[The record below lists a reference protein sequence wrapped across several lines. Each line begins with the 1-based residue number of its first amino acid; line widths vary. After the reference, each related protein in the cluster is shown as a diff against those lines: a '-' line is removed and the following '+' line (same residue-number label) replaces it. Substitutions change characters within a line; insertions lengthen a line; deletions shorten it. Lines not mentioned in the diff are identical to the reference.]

1 MSTPR
6 EVADA
11 LTWSLARQCR
21 PKDVLVVGVATP
33 LAAAAG
39 MLAREL
45 LTPDLTII
53 MAASV
58 NPKTHDVAESLTDP
72 AAAARYAPGTLT
84 QAEILDAI
92 QRGRVTLQFVSPAEV
107 DAEGRINT
115 NRVGDRRL
123 PGALALPDV
132 AVLVG
137 RLVAYRAGHSPRF
150 LVPRV
155 QYVTGRAGGV
165 RAIVT
170 DKAEIALGARA
181 DAIAARGRADAAAG
195 APGDGTASPRL
206 VALQPGATV
215 EAARDGCGFELAGT
229 PIENEP
235 LPDAARELLDRVID
249 PDEVRLLEIRE
260 GRAGALQRLARR

>member
-1 MSTPR
+1 MIVSVERIVDEVTDALLFAHEVDAIVEAPGGARPTALPGAYAADLARVGAYVRGEGALTMSTPR

-21 PKDVLVVGVATP
+21 DDDVLVVGVATP

-45 LTPDLTII
+45 LAPGLTII

-72 AAAARYAPGTLT
+72 AAAARRAPGTLT

-115 NRVGDRRL
+115 NRVGGRRL

-170 DKAEIALGARA
+170 DKAEIALGGRRA
-181 DAIAARGRADAAAG
+181 
-195 APGDGTASPRL
+195 
-206 VALQPGATV
+206 
-215 EAARDGCGFELAGT
+215 
-229 PIENEP
+229 
-235 LPDAARELLDRVID
+235 
-249 PDEVRLLEIRE
+249 
-260 GRAGALQRLARR
+260 

>member
-11 LTWSLARQCR
+11 LPWSLARQCR

-53 MAASV
+53 LAASV
-58 NPKTHDVAESLTDP
+58 NPALHDVAESLTDP
-72 AAAARYAPGTLT
+72 AAAARRAPGTLT
-84 QAEILDAI
+84 QAEILDGI
-92 QRGRVTLQFVSPAEV
+92 QRCRVTLQFVSPAEV

-115 NRVGDRRL
+115 NRVGERRL

-170 DKAEIALGARA
+170 DKAEIALEG
-181 DAIAARGRADAAAG
+181 G
-195 APGDGTASPRL
+195 PRL
-206 VALQPGATV
+206 VALQPGAT
-215 EAARDGCGFELAGT
+215 EQEARDGCGFELAGS

-235 LPDAARELLDRVID
+235 LPDDARELLDRVID

-260 GRAGALQRLARR
+260 GRAGALERLARR

>member
-6 EVADA
+6 EIADA

-115 NRVGDRRL
+115 NRVGERRL

-165 RAIVT
+165 RAVVT
-170 DKAEIALGARA
+170 DKAEIALE
-181 DAIAARGRADAAAG
+181 
-195 APGDGTASPRL
+195 DGPRL
-206 VALQPGATV
+206 VALQPSAT
-215 EAARDGCGFELAGT
+215 EQEARDGCGFELGGD
-229 PIENEP
+229 PVVNDP
-235 LPDAARELLDRVID
+235 LPDEARDLLDRVID
-249 PDEVRLLEIRE
+249 PHEVRLLEIRE
-260 GRAGALQRLARR
+260 GRAGALERLARR

>member
-1 MSTPR
+1 VSTPR
-6 EVADA
+6 DVADA

-33 LAAAAG
+33 LAAAAA

-45 LTPDLTII
+45 LVPDLTII

-58 NPKTHDVAESLTDP
+58 DPRTHDVAESLTDP
-72 AAAARYAPGTLT
+72 AAAARRAPGTLT

-115 NRVGDRRL
+115 NRVGTRRL

-137 RLVAYRAGHSPRF
+137 RLVAYRAGHSKRF

-155 QYVTGRAGGV
+155 QYVTGAAGGV
-165 RAIVT
+165 HAIVT
-170 DKAEIALGARA
+170 DKAEIALG
-181 DAIAARGRADAAAG
+181 
-195 APGDGTASPRL
+195 PPRL
-206 VALQPGATV
+206 TALQPGATL
-215 EAARDGCGFELAGT
+215 EEILDTTGFELDTRDAQHDE
-229 PIENEP
+229 PI
-235 LPDAARELLDRVID
+235 PDEAKRLLDELID
-249 PDEVRLLEIRE
+249 PHEVRLLEVRE
-260 GRAGALQRLARR
+260 GRAQALEWLARR

>member
-58 NPKTHDVAESLTDP
+58 NPTIHDVAESLTDP
-72 AAAARYAPGTLT
+72 AAAARRAPGTLT
-84 QAEILDAI
+84 QAEILDGI

-107 DAEGRINT
+107 DAEGRVNT
-115 NRVGDRRL
+115 NRVGTRRL

-137 RLVAYRAGHSPRF
+137 RLIAYRAGHSPRF

-165 RAIVT
+165 HAIVT
-170 DKAEIALGARA
+170 DKAEIALG
-181 DAIAARGRADAAAG
+181 
-195 APGDGTASPRL
+195 PPRL
-206 VALQPGATV
+206 TALQPGATAE
-215 EAARDGCGFELAGT
+215 EARAGCGFALAGD
-229 PIENEP
+229 PVRNEP
-235 LPDAARELLDRVID
+235 LPREARELLDRVID
-249 PDEVRLLEIRE
+249 PHEVRLLEVRE
-260 GRAGALQRLARR
+260 GRAGALERLARR

>member
-21 PKDVLVVGVATP
+21 PGDVLVVGVATP

-170 DKAEIALGARA
+170 DKAEIALEG
-181 DAIAARGRADAAAG
+181 G
-195 APGDGTASPRL
+195 PRL
-206 VALQPGATV
+206 VALQPGAT
-215 EAARDGCGFELAGT
+215 EQEARDGCGFELAGT

-235 LPDAARELLDRVID
+235 LPDDARELLDRVID

-260 GRAGALQRLARR
+260 GRAGALERLARR

>member
-39 MLAREL
+39 LLAREL

-58 NPKTHDVAESLTDP
+58 NPATHDVAESLTDP
-72 AAAARYAPGTLT
+72 AAAARRAPGTLT

-115 NRVGDRRL
+115 NRVGGRRL

-170 DKAEIALGARA
+170 DKAEIALGARDEA
-181 DAIAARGRADAAAG
+181 AEAPAARGDAGPVGEAA
-195 APGDGTASPRL
+195 PPRL
-206 VALQPGATV
+206 VALQPGATEQ
-215 EAARDGCGFELAGT
+215 EARAGCGFALEGD
-229 PIENEP
+229 PVHNEP
-235 LPDAARELLDRVID
+235 LPQEARELLDRVID
-249 PDEVRLLEIRE
+249 PHEVRLLEIRE
-260 GRAGALQRLARR
+260 GRAGALERLARR

>member
-6 EVADA
+6 AVADA

-21 PKDVLVVGVATP
+21 PDDVLVVGVATP

-72 AAAARYAPGTLT
+72 AAAARRAAGTLT

-107 DAEGRINT
+107 DAEGRVNT

-170 DKAEIALGARA
+170 DKAEITLEG
-181 DAIAARGRADAAAG
+181 G
-195 APGDGTASPRL
+195 PRL
-206 VALQPGATV
+206 TALQPGAS
-215 EAARDGCGFELAGT
+215 EQEARDGCGFALKGD
-229 PIENEP
+229 PIQNEP
-235 LPDAARELLDRVID
+235 LPTEARELLDRLID
-249 PDEVRLLEIRE
+249 PHEVRLLEIRD
-260 GRAGALQRLARR
+260 GRAGALERLARR

>member
-21 PKDVLVVGVATP
+21 PDDVLVVGVATP

-45 LTPDLTII
+45 LVPDLTII

-58 NPKTHDVAESLTDP
+58 NPRTHDVAESLTDP

-107 DAEGRINT
+107 DADGAINT

-170 DKAEIALGARA
+170 DKAEITLG
-181 DAIAARGRADAAAG
+181 
-195 APGDGTASPRL
+195 PPRL
-206 VALQPGATV
+206 TALQPGAT
-215 EAARDGCGFELAGT
+215 ERGG
-229 PIENEP
+229 
-235 LPDAARELLDRVID
+235 
-249 PDEVRLLEIRE
+249 
-260 GRAGALQRLARR
+260 ARRLRLRARTASRSSTSRCPTRRASCWTG

>member
-6 EVADA
+6 AVADA

-21 PKDVLVVGVATP
+21 PGDVLVVGVATP

-45 LTPDLTII
+45 LIPDLTII

-58 NPKTHDVAESLTDP
+58 NPRTHDVAESLTDP
-72 AAAARYAPGTLT
+72 AAAARVAPGTLT

-107 DAEGRINT
+107 DATGAINT
-115 NRVGDRRL
+115 NRIGTRRL

-137 RLVAYRAGHSPRF
+137 RLVAYRAEHSPRF

-155 QYVTGRAGGV
+155 QYVTGRPGGV
-165 RAIVT
+165 RTIVT
-170 DKAEIALGARA
+170 GKAEIALDSA
-181 DAIAARGRADAAAG
+181 
-195 APGDGTASPRL
+195 PRL
-206 VALQPGATV
+206 AALQPGASL
-215 EAARDGCGFELAGT
+215 EQALEGCGFGLAHEHV
-229 PIENEP
+229 IRSEP
-235 LPDAARELLDRVID
+235 MPDEARALLDDVID
-249 PDEVRLLEIRE
+249 PHEVRLLEVRE
-260 GRAGALQRLARR
+260 GRAGALERLARR

>member
-1 MSTPR
+1 VTDPR
-6 EVADA
+6 EIADA
-11 LTWSLARQCR
+11 LTWSLARQTR
-21 PKDVLVVGVATP
+21 PGDVLVVGVATP

-58 NPKTHDVAESLTDP
+58 NPRTHDVAESLADP
-72 AAAARYAPGTLT
+72 AAAARRAPGTLT

-92 QRGRVTLQFVSPAEV
+92 QRGSVTLQFVSPAEV
-107 DAEGRINT
+107 DARGAINT

-150 LVPRV
+150 LVPAV

-170 DKAEIALGARA
+170 DKAEITLG
-181 DAIAARGRADAAAG
+181 
-195 APGDGTASPRL
+195 PPRL
-206 VALQPGATV
+206 AALQPGATQDEV
-215 EAARDGCGFELAGT
+215 RALTGFELAGD
-229 PIENEP
+229 PVQNEP
-235 LPDAARELLDRVID
+235 MPDEAKQLLDQVID
-249 PDEVRLLEIRE
+249 PHELRLLEVRG
-260 GRAGALQRLARR
+260 GRAQALERLARL

>member
-1 MSTPR
+1 LTAR
-6 EVADA
+6 LTADA
-11 LTWSLARQCR
+11 LTWSLARRCR
-21 PKDVLVVGVATP
+21 PGDVLVVGVATP

-45 LTPDLTII
+45 LVPDLTII

-58 NPKTHDVAESLTDP
+58 NPRTHDVAESLTDP
-72 AAAARYAPGTLT
+72 AAAARLAPGTLT

-107 DAEGRINT
+107 DARGAINT
-115 NRVGDRRL
+115 NRIGSRRG

-137 RLVAYRAGHSPRF
+137 RLVAYRAEHSPRF

-155 QYVTGRAGGV
+155 QYVTGAPGGV

-170 DKAEIALGARA
+170 GTAEIELG
-181 DAIAARGRADAAAG
+181 
-195 APGDGTASPRL
+195 PPRL
-206 VALQPGATV
+206 TALQPGASL
-215 EAARDGCGFELAGT
+215 EDALDCGFELDAT
-229 PIENEP
+229 SVRDADPM
-235 LPDAARELLDRVID
+235 PDAARDLLDNVID
-249 PDEVRLLEIRE
+249 PYEVRLLEIRE
-260 GRAGALQRLARR
+260 ARAGALERLARR

>member
-21 PKDVLVVGVATP
+21 PGDVLVVGVATP

-45 LTPDLTII
+45 LVPDLTII
-53 MAASV
+53 LAASV
-58 NPKTHDVAESLTDP
+58 SPKTHDVAESLTDP

-92 QRGRVTLQFVSPAEV
+92 QRGRVSLQFVSPAEV
-107 DAEGRINT
+107 DADGAINT

-170 DKAEIALGARA
+170 DKAEITLG
-181 DAIAARGRADAAAG
+181 
-195 APGDGTASPRL
+195 PPRL
-206 VALQPGATV
+206 TALQPGATEE
-215 EAARDGCGFELAGT
+215 EARADCGFALAGE
-229 PIENEP
+229 PVVNEP
-235 LPDAARELLDRVID
+235 LPDQARALLDEVID
-249 PDEVRLLEIRE
+249 PHEVRLLEVRE
-260 GRAGALQRLARR
+260 GRAGALERLAAL

>member
-1 MSTPR
+1 M
-6 EVADA
+6 
-11 LTWSLARQCR
+11 
-21 PKDVLVVGVATP
+21 LVVGVATP

-72 AAAARYAPGTLT
+72 AAAARRAPGTLT

-107 DAEGRINT
+107 DAEGRMNT

-170 DKAEIALGARA
+170 DKAEIALE
-181 DAIAARGRADAAAG
+181 AG
-195 APGDGTASPRL
+195 PRL
-206 VALQPGATV
+206 VALQPGAT
-215 EAARDGCGFELAGT
+215 ARGGARGLRIRAGRRRRSQ
-229 PIENEP
+229 NEP
-235 LPDAARELLDRVID
+235 LPDEARELLDRVID
-249 PDEVRLLEIRE
+249 PHEVRLLEIRE
-260 GRAGALQRLARR
+260 GRAGALERLARR

>member
-58 NPKTHDVAESLTDP
+58 DPKTHDVAESLTDP
-72 AAAARYAPGTLT
+72 AAAARHAPGTLT

-165 RAIVT
+165 RAIIT
-170 DKAEIALGARA
+170 DKAEIALEG
-181 DAIAARGRADAAAG
+181 G
-195 APGDGTASPRL
+195 PRL
-206 VALQPGATV
+206 VALQPGATAQ
-215 EAARDGCGFELAGT
+215 EARAGCGFELAGA
-229 PIENEP
+229 PIETEP
-235 LPDAARELLDRVID
+235 LPGEARELLDRVID
-249 PDEVRLLEIRE
+249 PHEVRLLEIRE
-260 GRAGALQRLARR
+260 GRAGALERLARR

>member
-1 MSTPR
+1 MTGAGVARIAPAHPGHPRRARRRMSTPR

-72 AAAARYAPGTLT
+72 AAAARRAPGTLT

-170 DKAEIALGARA
+170 DKAEIALEGAAAPGRAAARRDGAGGAR
-181 DAIAARGRADAAAG
+181 RLRLRADRR
-195 APGDGTASPRL
+195 PGRTTSRCPTRRASCWTA
-206 VALQPGATV
+206 
-215 EAARDGCGFELAGT
+215 
-229 PIENEP
+229 
-235 LPDAARELLDRVID
+235 
-249 PDEVRLLEIRE
+249 
-260 GRAGALQRLARR
+260 

>member
-11 LTWSLARQCR
+11 LTWSLACQCR
-21 PKDVLVVGVATP
+21 PGDVLVVGVATP

-45 LTPDLTII
+45 LVPDLTVI

-58 NPKTHDVAESLTDP
+58 NPATHDVAESLTDP
-72 AAAARYAPGTLT
+72 AAAARRAAGTLT

-165 RAIVT
+165 RTIVT

-181 DAIAARGRADAAAG
+181 GGAGATARGATG
-195 APGDGTASPRL
+195 ARI
-206 VALQPGATV
+206 VALQPGATLD
-215 EAARDGCGFELAGT
+215 EARAGCGFELAGEPT
-229 PIENEP
+229 RNEP
-235 LPDAARELLDRVID
+235 LPDEARQLLDRVID
-249 PDEVRLLEIRE
+249 PHEVRLLEIRE
-260 GRAGALQRLARR
+260 GRVGALQRLARR